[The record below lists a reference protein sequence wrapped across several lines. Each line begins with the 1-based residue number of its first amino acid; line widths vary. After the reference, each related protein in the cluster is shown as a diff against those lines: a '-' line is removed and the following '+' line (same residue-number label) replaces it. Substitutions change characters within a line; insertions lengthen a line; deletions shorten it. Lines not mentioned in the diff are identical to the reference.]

1 MHDIK
6 NLTSV
11 NSSGEETGA
20 GAQAEFED
28 DDFDGPRKE
37 IGDDSGPRVETGE
50 DSALERRW

>member
-28 DDFDGPRKE
+28 DFDGPRKE

-50 DSALERRW
+50 DSALKRRW

>member
-50 DSALERRW
+50 DSALKRRW